1 MFPVLKTKT
10 RKPSQSKRVNSGNNG
25 LEVIREQE
33 DGFYKM
39 LSTNFDAE
47 KKDSINSSKPFGL
60 ISMNNFDREK
70 LANITTS
77 SHRFLRFWGFVKLLE
92 WC

>member
-1 MFPVLKTKT
+1 MDA
-10 RKPSQSKRVNSGNNG
+10 GDNG

-33 DGFYKM
+33 DGFHKM

-47 KKDSINSSKPFGL
+47 EKDSMNSSKQFGL
-60 ISMNNFDREK
+60 KSMNHFDTDK

-77 SHRFLRFWGFVKLLE
+77 SERCFIFGGDL
-92 WC
+92 C